1 LGLGVSKF
9 GRTSVTFDQVVF
21 SQGRCV
27 ASARAVTVL
36 IDEVTRKPVPLTPEI
51 IAKFQR
57 WLRRG
62 VESK

>member
-1 LGLGVSKF
+1 
-9 GRTSVTFDQVVF
+9 
-21 SQGRCV
+21 V